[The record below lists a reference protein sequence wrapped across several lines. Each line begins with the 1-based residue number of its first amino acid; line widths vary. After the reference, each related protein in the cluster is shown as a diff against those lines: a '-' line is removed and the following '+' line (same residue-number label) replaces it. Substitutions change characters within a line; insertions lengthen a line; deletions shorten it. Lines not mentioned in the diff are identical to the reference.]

1 MIEEIQKMPRQWRV
15 AIIGTGVVGDL
26 HVGTLKKLP
35 NLRLVAVCDLV
46 REKGRKAIDK
56 NKVDV
61 PIYTDLAEMFR
72 KEKLDSVHVCTP
84 SGDHQEPA
92 ITSMK
97 QGVNVL
103 VEKPMEILPE
113 RVDVMIEA
121 AKKNGV
127 KLAGI
132 FQNRWNDANIALRDA
147 VKQDR
152 FGKLAWVG
160 VFTPWYRTDQYYED
174 GAWRGTWKLD
184 GGGAVMNQGVHQ
196 VDLMQWIV
204 GPVKTVSAFASSRIH
219 PKIEVEDTL
228 TCALQ
233 FENGAYG
240 TYVSTTA
247 MWPGGA
253 VRIEIGGEF
262 GSAISENGLK
272 RFEFKDAKPEDKELM
287 DKLDPSQAQNSGGGK
302 AATDIGLDLH
312 GKNIQAV
319 YAAWDRGEEAE
330 TWGPEA
336 RKAVAIIQ
344 AMYQSAKKKG
354 MPVDVK

>member
-1 MIEEIQKMPRQWRV
+1 MPRQWRV
-15 AIIGTGVVGDL
+15 AIIGAGVVGEM
-26 HVGTLKKLP
+26 HVRSMKKLP
-35 NLRLVAVCDLV
+35 NCRLAAVCDL
-46 REKGRKAIDK
+46 ELDKGRKALEK
-56 NKVDV
+56 NSVSV
-61 PIYTDLAEMFR
+61 PVYTDLSEMLK
-72 KEKLDSVHVCTP
+72 KEKLDSIHVCTP
-84 SGDHQEPA
+84 SGDHQDPA

-97 QGVNVL
+97 HELNVL

-113 RVDVMIEA
+113 RVDAMIDA
-121 AKKNGV
+121 AKKYGV

-132 FQNRWNDANIALRDA
+132 FQNRWNDANIALREA
-147 VKQDR
+147 VRRDR
-152 FGKLAWVG
+152 FGKISWIG

-228 TCALQ
+228 TCAVQ
-233 FENGAYG
+233 FESGAYG

-247 MWPGGA
+247 MWPGGP
-253 VRIEIGGEF
+253 VRIEIGGES

-272 RFEFKDAKPEDKELM
+272 RFEFKQPLPQDKELL
-287 DKLDPSQAQNSGGGK
+287 DSLDPSHAQNTGGGK

-312 GKNIQAV
+312 GKNMLAV
-319 YAAWDRGEEAE
+319 YEAWGRGEEAE

-336 RKAVAIIQ
+336 RKAVAIIR
-344 AMYQSAKKKG
+344 AMYESARKNG
-354 MPVDVK
+354 APIDVK

>member
-1 MIEEIQKMPRQWRV
+1 MPRQWRV
-15 AIIGTGVVGDL
+15 AIIGTGVVGEL
-26 HVGTLKKLP
+26 HVRSLKSLP
-35 NLRLVAVCDLV
+35 NCQLVAVCDL
-46 REKGRKAIDK
+46 EQDKGRNALDK
-56 NKVDV
+56 NSVSV
-61 PIYTDLAEMFR
+61 PIYTDLGKMLR
-72 KEKLDSVHVCTP
+72 KEKPDSVHVCTP
-84 SGDHQEPA
+84 SGDHKKPA

-97 QGVNVL
+97 HGANVL
-103 VEKPMEILPE
+103 VEKPMEILPG
-113 RVDVMIEA
+113 RIDAMIEA
-121 AKKNGV
+121 AKKHGV

-147 VKQDR
+147 VKQNR
-152 FGKLAWVG
+152 FGKLSWIG
-160 VFTPWYRTDQYYED
+160 VITPWYRTDQYYED

-247 MWPGGA
+247 MWPGGT

-262 GSAISENGLK
+262 GSAISENGLR
-272 RFEFKDAKPEDKELM
+272 RFEFKEPLPQDKELL
-287 DKLDPSQAQNSGGGK
+287 DRLDPSRAQNSGGGK

-312 GKNIQAV
+312 GKNMLAV
-319 YAAWDRGEEAE
+319 YDAWDRGEEAE

-336 RKAVAIIQ
+336 RKAVAIIK
-344 AMYQSAKKKG
+344 AMYQSAKKNG
-354 MPVDVK
+354 APVDVK